1 MLKEI
6 LQMALTTE
14 QIHATADSLS
24 EQGSKPTLLN
34 VRKALGGGS
43 YTTISDAMRTWRQE
57 QQHEQK
63 LQEVAIP
70 DIVNEKAQFLIATVW
85 QQATS
90 VADERLTA
98 ERKALKIAKEDAQDK
113 VNQLLDAVK
122 NLEDEKND
130 NLKELDLLTEQVDRT
145 ESRAALA
152 TANLEKVTA
161 QSKVEIDTL
170 KQQLVETQHNL
181 NLQAQQIKAS
191 EQNVSNYSEKLSVQ
205 QAENK
210 SISEQLAT
218 VVTQNI
224 SKDENIERLKS
235 EIAESKAL
243 LEKKDVKFEEIIE
256 ERNAL
261 NIELATKA
269 GRLDT
274 TLEQIATLTVECKQ
288 LIESNKEL
296 SVNVSKLTV
305 ERDALIN
312 SVKDLENK
320 KQDK

>member
-1 MLKEI
+1 
-6 LQMALTTE
+6 MALTTE
-14 QIHATADSLS
+14 QIHATADLIS
-24 EQGSKPTLLN
+24 EQGGKPTLAN
-34 VRKALGGGS
+34 VRNALGGGS
-43 YTTISDAMRTWRQE
+43 YTTISDAMQTWRQE

-63 LQEVAIP
+63 LQEVSIP
-70 DIVNEKAQFLIATVW
+70 DIVNEKAQSLIATVW

-122 NLEDEKND
+122 NLEYEKND
-130 NLKELDLLTEQVDRT
+130 NLKELDLLTEQVDSA
-145 ESRAALA
+145 ESLTAAA

-161 QSKVEIDTL
+161 ESKAEIDTL
-170 KQQLVETQHNL
+170 KQQLIEAQHKL
-181 NLQAQQIKAS
+181 NLDAQRLKAS
-191 EQNVSNYSEKLSVQ
+191 ENNASNYSEKLSLE
-205 QAENK
+205 QAAHK
-210 SISEQLAT
+210 SISEQLAK

-261 NIELATKA
+261 NIELASKV

-274 TLEQIATLTVECKQ
+274 TLEQIATLTLECKQ

-305 ERDALIN
+305 ERDALIK
-312 SVKDLENK
+312 SVKALESK
-320 KQDK
+320 KQDR